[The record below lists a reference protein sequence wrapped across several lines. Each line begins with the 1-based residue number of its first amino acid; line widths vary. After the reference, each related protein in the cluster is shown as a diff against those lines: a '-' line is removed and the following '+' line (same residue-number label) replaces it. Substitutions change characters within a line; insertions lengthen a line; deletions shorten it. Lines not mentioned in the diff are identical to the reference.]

1 MAGLKGV
8 AHIADDLV
16 VHGGRNLTR
25 IWSRFWRGL
34 KKNLTQNAD
43 KCTFRMT
50 KIVLMGLL
58 LTKHGIGPMEEKVKA
73 IIEGSKP

>member
-1 MAGLKGV
+1 M
-8 AHIADDLV
+8 
-16 VHGGRNLTR
+16 
-25 IWSRFWRGL
+25 

>member
-1 MAGLKGV
+1 M

-16 VHGGRNLTR
+16 VHGGRIERNLIKVLER
-25 IWSRFWRGL
+25 L
-34 KKNLTQNAD
+34 EKKNLTQNAD

-58 LTKHGIGPMEEKVKA
+58 LTKHGIGPMEEKVKGV
-73 IIEGSKP
+73 IEGSKP

>member
-1 MAGLKGV
+1 MVLER
-8 AHIADDLV
+8 LE
-16 VHGGRNLTR
+16 
-25 IWSRFWRGL
+25 

-50 KIVLMGLL
+50 EIVLMGLL
-58 LTKHGIGPMEEKVKA
+58 LTKRGIGPMEEKVKA